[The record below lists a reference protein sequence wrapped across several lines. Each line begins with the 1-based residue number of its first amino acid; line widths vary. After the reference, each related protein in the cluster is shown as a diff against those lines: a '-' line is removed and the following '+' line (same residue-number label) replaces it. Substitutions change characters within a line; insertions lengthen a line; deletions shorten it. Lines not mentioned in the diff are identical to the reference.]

1 VGRRYLDLQSL
12 QRQYIYTLRSATNE
26 DLVNPRIRL
35 KFVMTSEQE
44 PDYMKRVWVYKQVI
58 LVITSPSY

>member
-1 VGRRYLDLQSL
+1 
-12 QRQYIYTLRSATNE
+12 
-26 DLVNPRIRL
+26 
-35 KFVMTSEQE
+35 MTSEQA